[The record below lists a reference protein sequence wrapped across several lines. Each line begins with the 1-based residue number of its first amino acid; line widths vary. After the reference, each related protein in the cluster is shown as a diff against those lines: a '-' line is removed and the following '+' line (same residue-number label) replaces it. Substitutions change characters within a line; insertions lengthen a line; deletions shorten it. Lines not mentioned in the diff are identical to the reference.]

1 MSPKPNPRT
10 GNRLL
15 DRLSEDEYD
24 RLGRQCEMVSLAQQE
39 EVYRQYGPLS
49 HVYFPVS
56 GVLSTVVLTEEGEQ
70 IEAATVGNEG
80 MLGIAALL
88 GLDFSPVA
96 ATCQVPGQS
105 LRLPVPCLRRVAQP
119 GGALDRLLR
128 RYAVFK
134 LRYVSQTVACNALHS
149 VEQRMCRWLLMVRD
163 RVGKHEFPL
172 THELLARTLGVR
184 RPTVSVIA
192 RALQSAG
199 LLAYRRGLIRV
210 ESGKG
215 LEAASCECYELT
227 KNLYN
232 GIVQ

>member
-1 MSPKPNPRT
+1 MSSKIPSRT

-15 DRLSEDEYD
+15 DRLSKDEYD
-24 RLGRQCEMVSLAQQE
+24 RLRQNGEIVCLAQQE

-49 HVYFPVS
+49 HVYFPVT
-56 GVLSTVVLTEEGEQ
+56 GVISTVILTEEGER
-70 IEAATVGNEG
+70 IEGATIGNEG
-80 MLGIAALL
+80 MVGVAAIL

-96 ATCQVPGQS
+96 ATSQVPGKS
-105 LRLPVPCLRRVAQP
+105 FRLPASLLLRAAKP
-119 GGALDRLLR
+119 GGEFDRLLR
-128 RYAVFK
+128 RYAAFK
-134 LRYVSQTVACNALHS
+134 LRYVNQTVVCNALHS
-149 VEQRMCRWLLMVRD
+149 VEQRMCRWLLMARD
-163 RVGKHEFPL
+163 RVGKQEIPL
-172 THELLARTLGVR
+172 THELLAQTLGVR
-184 RPTVSVIA
+184 RPTISLTA

-199 LLAYRRGLIRV
+199 LLAYRRGIIRV